1 MAPSRRTNGEPVTR
15 AELGAHL
22 DSFDKQLAS
31 LCMKVDRQFA
41 SLNAKVDA
49 IAEKVLAPQRWFGRR
64 LTVLVDRGLIIAV
77 TAVLAY
83 IATHS

>member
-1 MAPSRRTNGEPVTR
+1 MSRANGEPVSR

-22 DSFDKQLAS
+22 ERMDAQLLS
-31 LCMKVDRQFA
+31 LH
-41 SLNAKVDA
+41 
-49 IAEKVLAPQRWFGRR
+49 EKIDDLSDYVRAPPRWLGQRA
-64 LTVLVDRGLIIAV
+64 TVLLDRGIILAV